1 MILTKSEK
9 SSNAQKVLK
18 YYEVLW
24 FLEKGSKTKPLFM
37 FT

>member
-18 YYEVLW
+18 YYEALW
-24 FLEKGSKTKPLFM
+24 FLEKGS
-37 FT
+37 